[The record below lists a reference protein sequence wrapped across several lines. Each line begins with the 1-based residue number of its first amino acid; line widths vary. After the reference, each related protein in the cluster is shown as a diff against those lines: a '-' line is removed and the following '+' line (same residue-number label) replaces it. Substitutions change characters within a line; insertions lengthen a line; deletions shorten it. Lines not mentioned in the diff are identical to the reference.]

1 MATPDRPP
9 IKDRPDRLDLPEP
22 EPDGGARP
30 DAGPKHGA
38 GVRGPLDAMRWG
50 LGAAWSCRRILFFI
64 LAANLL
70 IAVIVLFPFLGPM
83 KHGINLSPE
92 AERIGRSFDPS
103 WWFDLTYLRSFLLIR
118 TVSLMGLAA
127 FLMVF
132 LSTFFAGG
140 LLEALKHGRSAPLS
154 FEPMPDPAYG
164 NAVPQW
170 RSAAPGPATL
180 QVFLKESARHF
191 PRFLVLLL
199 LSLPLY
205 ALVQVVFN
213 EMGGKAV
220 DWLFDRIEDER
231 LALVIDL
238 AKSLAFVAA
247 FHAVSVL
254 FEYARA
260 VEVLRPGTTLLAM
273 LATPFRLLARRP
285 AAFLGIEASAFV
297 LQAAALAAFMPLD
310 RLLQQWTLVAA
321 TAGFAA
327 TQIFIFT
334 RLLIRAGANAAQ
346 LRLAEDLLGQRSRP

>member
-1 MATPDRPP
+1 MATPDRPA
-9 IKDRPDRLDLPEP
+9 IKDRPDRLDLPEGWSGP
-22 EPDGGARP
+22 AAPPPPAPKAKGA
-30 DAGPKHGA
+30 
-38 GVRGPLDAMRWG
+38 LEAMRWG
-50 LGAAWSCRRILFFI
+50 LGAAWSCRRILLFI
-64 LAANLL
+64 LGANLL
-70 IAVIVLFPFLGPM
+70 LAVVVLFPFLGPM

-140 LLEALKHGRSAPLS
+140 LLEALKHGRRAPLS

-205 ALVQVVFN
+205 ALVQVIFN
-213 EMGGKAV
+213 EMGGKAAE
-220 DWLFDRIEDER
+220 WLFDRIEDER
-231 LALVIDL
+231 LALVIDM
-238 AKSLAFVAA
+238 AKSLAFVMA
-247 FHAVSVL
+247 FQAVSVI

-260 VEVLRPGTTLLAM
+260 VEVLRPGTTLLPM

-285 AAFLGIEASAFV
+285 AAFFGIEISAFA

-310 RLLQQWTLVAA
+310 RLLQRWTLIAA

-327 TQIFIFT
+327 TQIFMLT
-334 RLLIRAGANAAQ
+334 RLLIRAGAHAAQ
-346 LRLAEDLLGQRSRP
+346 LRLTEDLIQQRARG